1 MEEARLQIFENKCD
15 NFLKQIIYILKLRYL
30 IWTYFIFSF
39 AHLMCGQFGLVHA
52 MLYIF
57 SYGYKSARLFGR
69 NLSVWDFFLKV
80 TMDFNQSLPHLYT
93 TSSNSN
99 QNSPHPSPR
108 RGHYTL
114 ESPKRLQGLTMSSLL
129 DSPKRTLGAGG
140 VSPNI
145 PQGATLSRS
154 NQFRRY
160 FLQEMF

>member
-1 MEEARLQIFENKCD
+1 MYLTLEIIFAISR
-15 NFLKQIIYILKLRYL
+15 LKQNQLNLWFL
-30 IWTYFIFSF
+30 FSSF

-80 TMDFNQSLPHLYT
+80 TMDFNQSLPHLYQNSS
-93 TSSNSN
+93 SSNSN

-114 ESPKRLQGLTMSSLL
+114 ESPKRSIGQGLSMSSLL
-129 DSPKRTLGAGG
+129 DSPKRTLGAGAH
-140 VSPNI
+140 SPNI

-154 NQFRRY
+154 NQFRR
-160 FLQEMF
+160 

>member
-1 MEEARLQIFENKCD
+1 MWQFLETNHRYPEIAEFDL
-15 NFLKQIIYILKLRYL
+15 NFFL
-30 IWTYFIFSF
+30 FSF

-160 FLQEMF
+160 ICRKCFKKKKS

>member
-1 MEEARLQIFENKCD
+1 
-15 NFLKQIIYILKLRYL
+15 
-30 IWTYFIFSF
+30 
-39 AHLMCGQFGLVHA
+39 MCGQFGLVHA

-160 FLQEMF
+160 FLQKMFQEKKTMLVFWCQNLTKRDHNIIAMATATALNLYILLKRPN